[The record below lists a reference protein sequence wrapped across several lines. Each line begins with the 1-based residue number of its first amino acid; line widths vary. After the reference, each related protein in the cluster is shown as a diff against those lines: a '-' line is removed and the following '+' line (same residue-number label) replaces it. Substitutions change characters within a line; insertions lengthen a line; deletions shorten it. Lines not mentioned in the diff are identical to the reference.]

1 MLKAKPT
8 KTGEAISIRR
18 HRDDTL
24 LRLRLLCPRRGGGAL
39 SDTVIRPS
47 VCLSVCPSLGYHRRG
62 SISSRRH
69 RGDNLLGLGNG

>member
-24 LRLRLLCPRRGGGAL
+24 LRLRLLCPRRGGGGIKRYRDL
-39 SDTVIRPS
+39 SI
-47 VCLSVCPSLGYHRRG
+47 CLSVCPSLGYHRRG